1 MAAAR
6 EPTVL
11 DREIARRLRR
21 AMGAADLNGKQIAP
35 LLEHSEVRISRWL
48 TGRDAI
54 SEVDAAAFLV
64 VCGIGTKRQAPLLR
78 LIRDRDHAVPLWL
91 SGIELAD
98 GGYADHLSGAVSVRE
113 FACVGLPAM
122 VQTPQYAHAAIGD
135 AADTVEGDGWLAVRE
150 HATRLLHRSC
160 LDVRVVVHEW
170 VVRTPIGGTDVMADQ
185 LDHLVR
191 LSTWGHVS
199 VRVLPID
206 AHPVGMSPFGPAQ
219 FGVATVP
226 DTRHVLYQHDT
237 DGLLLRDNPT
247 NVAYHR
253 ALFDR
258 LHTTALNEEDTRALL
273 VAIAAEHAPMAV
285 TR

>member
-21 AMGAADLNGKQIAP
+21 AMSAAGLNGKQIAP

-48 TGRDAI
+48 TGRDVI

-78 LIRDRDHAVPLWL
+78 LVRDRDHAVPLWM
-91 SGIELAD
+91 SGAELAD
-98 GGYADHLSGAVSVRE
+98 GGYADHLGGAVSVRE

-122 VQTPQYAHAAIGD
+122 VQTPQYIHAALGD
-135 AADTVEGDGWLAVRE
+135 AADTAGWLAVRE
-150 HATRLLHRSC
+150 QATRLLHRSC

-170 VVRTPIGGTDVMADQ
+170 VVRTPIGGTEVMVDQ

-199 VRVLPID
+199 VRVLPIE
-206 AHPVGMSPFGPAQ
+206 AHSARAAPFGPAQ
-219 FGVATVP
+219 FGVATVQDSRP
-226 DTRHVLYQHDT
+226 VLYRHDT

-247 NVAYHR
+247 DVAYHR

-258 LHTTALNEEDTRALL
+258 LHTAALNEEDTRALL
-273 VAIAAEHAPMAV
+273 VGIAAEHAPMAV
-285 TR
+285 AG